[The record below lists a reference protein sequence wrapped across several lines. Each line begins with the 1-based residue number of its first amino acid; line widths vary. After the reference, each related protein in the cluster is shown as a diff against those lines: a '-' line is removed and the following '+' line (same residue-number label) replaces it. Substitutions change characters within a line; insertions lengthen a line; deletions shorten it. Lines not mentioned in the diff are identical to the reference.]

1 MGETRC
7 VTVNIVDDT
16 SVENDEYFTFTIQNQ
31 DRTRTEGS
39 ASVRINIYDN
49 DGKQNQLIRNIYP
62 CMQ

>member
-7 VTVNIVDDT
+7 VTVNIIDDT

-31 DRTRTEGS
+31 DRTRIEGS

-49 DGKQNQLIRNIYP
+49 DGKQKSTN
-62 CMQ
+62 